1 MSKNLVSLLFLFISI
16 FMKAQDTFNQP
27 QMADTMRSNGKIYVV
42 ISVIALIFLSLV
54 YFLVRMD
61 KKVKKLED
69 KLNEK
74 GN

>member
-1 MSKNLVSLLFLFISI
+1 
-16 FMKAQDTFNQP
+16 MKAQDTFNQP